1 MADAHR
7 GVQVTPAHVDVHQA
21 DPAESQGPR
30 PGRLAQRNSLFGMR
44 QCLVV
49 LIQVTQGQS

>member
-7 GVQVTPAHVDVHQA
+7 GVQVSPADVDVHQG

-30 PGRLAQRNSLFGMR
+30 PPRLAQRNSLFGMP
-44 QCLVV
+44 QSLVV
-49 LIQVTQGQS
+49 LLQVTQGQS